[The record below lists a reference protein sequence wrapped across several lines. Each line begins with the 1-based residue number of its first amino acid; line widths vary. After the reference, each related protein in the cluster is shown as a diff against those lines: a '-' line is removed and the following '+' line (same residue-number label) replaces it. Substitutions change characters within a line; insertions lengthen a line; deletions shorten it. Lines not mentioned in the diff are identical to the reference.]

1 MESLKRRLSGG
12 VPTLGT
18 WIQIGHPAV
27 AEILAS
33 IGFDWIAVDCEHTD
47 ITTSQLT
54 DLLRAMMG
62 RNVVPL
68 VRVRENQT
76 MAIRQS
82 LDVGAMGVIV
92 PLVDTAEQAAAAVAA
107 AKFPPLGV
115 RGFSFTRSNLYG
127 ADFQRYAE
135 TANEETIVVVMI
147 ESQLAVE
154 NIEAIM
160 STPGVDGALIGPY
173 DLSGSYGV
181 TGQTSHPIVKDACAT
196 VARICGEQGKA
207 AGIHVVVPEEAGVQA
222 ALEQGFTFVALGM
235 DDVFM
240 ETSARRTLW
249 AAHDALSRLNPPVKH
264 RPR

>member
-1 MESLKRRLSGG
+1 MADSLKRRLSSGI
-12 VPTLGT
+12 PALGT

-27 AEILAS
+27 AEVLAN

-54 DLLRAMMG
+54 DLLRAMTG

-107 AKFPPLGV
+107 AKFPPLGI
-115 RGFSFTRSNLYG
+115 RGFSFTRSNMYG
-127 ADFQRYAE
+127 ADFQHYAE
-135 TANEETIVVVMI
+135 TANDETIVVVMI
-147 ESQLAVE
+147 ESRLAVQ

-181 TGQTSHPIVKDACAT
+181 TGQTSHPTVLDACAT
-196 VARICGEQGKA
+196 VARVCRAQGKA
-207 AGIHVVVPEEAGVQA
+207 AGIHVVVPEEANVQA
-222 ALEQGFTFVALGM
+222 ALKQGFTFVALGM

-240 ETSARRTLW
+240 ETSARRTLRL
-249 AAHDALSRLNPPVKH
+249 AHDILNRRSTHTK
-264 RPR
+264 